1 MIIAHRGGAKSFSSQ
16 ENTINVFSLAI
27 KHQIEMIE
35 FDVRSTKDQQYVV
48 FHNNHLGGIKLKD
61 ITYKQLQDLA
71 KKQHFSI
78 PLLEDVLKICDQK
91 IGMDI
96 ELKEDGYV
104 KEILDMLKKYAPNST
119 YIITS
124 FKDSVIK
131 QVKQLDNSAHT
142 GLLIGLEHA
151 TFFQRLNEIFPFHR
165 LLWTKANCIVPNYKL
180 VTPWLRWICQ
190 LFHIPIYVWTVNEDM
205 IYNKLIKNKVNAIIT
220 DYPKRYNGSY
230 YK

>member
-16 ENTINVFSLAI
+16 ENTISVFSSAI
-27 KHQIEMIE
+27 EHNIKMIE
-35 FDVRSTKDQQYVV
+35 YDVRCTKDHQYVV
-48 FHNNHLGGIKLKD
+48 FHNNHFNGRKLQD
-61 ITYKQLQDLA
+61 ITYQELQELA
-71 KKQHFSI
+71 KKQDLSI
-78 PLLEDVLKICDQK
+78 PLFQDVLKICDQK

-104 KEILDMLKKYAPNST
+104 KEIVELIQQYAPHST

-131 QVKQLDNSAHT
+131 QVKKIDKTIST

-151 TFFQRLNEIFPFHR
+151 TFLQRLNEIFPFFR

-180 VTPWLRWICQ
+180 VTPWLRWFCQ
-190 LFHIPIYVWTVNEDM
+190 FFHVPIYVWTVNEDT
-205 IYNKLIKNKVNAIIT
+205 IYNKLIKNKVDAIIT

-230 YK
+230 YI